1 VTYPALWRPTHL
13 GSPGGWW
20 RADNVTLTSGK
31 VSTWQSLVSGGH
43 DLAQSTAGL
52 RPTQVASVVNGRPVV
67 RFVAANQTR
76 MSVAFAPIQPFTLWA
91 VVKLTS
97 QTGSPVV
104 VADGSNVG
112 ALYAPTATQ
121 VQSFAGVAL
130 VATFNMTTA
139 FTTYV
144 TVFNGGSSQ
153 LRANGTQLASG
164 NIGSANMS
172 TFSVGAYDAT
182 QLWMA
187 TSLRLG

>member
-1 VTYPALWRPTHL
+1 
-13 GSPGGWW
+13 
-20 RADNVTLTSGK
+20 
-31 VSTWQSLVSGGH
+31 
-43 DLAQSTAGL
+43 
-52 RPTQVASVVNGRPVV
+52 
-67 RFVAANQTR
+67 
-76 MSVAFAPIQPFTLWA
+76 
-91 VVKLTS
+91 
-97 QTGSPVV
+97 
-104 VADGSNVG
+104 
-112 ALYAPTATQ
+112 

-182 QLWMA
+182 QLWMDGDIAEVGLTTQALSGTGVQRLENYLRRRYA
-187 TSLRLG
+187 TW